1 MTNLEKCRAII
12 DIMDMCSIYKEIE
25 ENERVGEFIS
35 EMYKT
40 LEEKGS
46 VKLLEELIGYT
57 IWEV

>member
-12 DIMDMCSIYKEIE
+12 DIMDMCNIYNKIE
-25 ENERVGEFIS
+25 ENKVVGDFIS

-46 VKLLEELIGYT
+46 IKLLEELDGYT
-57 IWEV
+57 ILEV

>member
-12 DIMDMCSIYKEIE
+12 DIMDMCSIYNKIE
-25 ENERVGEFIS
+25 ENEEVGKFIS

-46 VKLLEELIGYT
+46 IKLLEELIGYT
-57 IWEV
+57 IWNV